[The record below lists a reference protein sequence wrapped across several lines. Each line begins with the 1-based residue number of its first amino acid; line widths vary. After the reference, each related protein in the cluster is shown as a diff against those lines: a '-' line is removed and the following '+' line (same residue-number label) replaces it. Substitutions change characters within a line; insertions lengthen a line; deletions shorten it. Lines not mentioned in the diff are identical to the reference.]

1 MLFLLG
7 GGCCRRVLWGWQPP
21 RSAGGVGTPLSLGGT
36 VLSFAQP
43 FPGCKSISV
52 GVPQG
57 LPSWVYIGHVQYYDY
72 FFSCFSINQH
82 SRAVNPP
89 ISWVC
94 WDCVGMCVGISGI
107 MGKTRWGSSGVCVKS
122 RKPVWSWQ
130 YSELLLTTLIYLT
143 LSENCCFTGSAV
155 GPLSHQWFFAGHWFV
170 FFFLR
175 FQAWLEVWSSW
186 YWMAENKT
194 TNKLQNCINGIDCFK
209 PFNNVVLPQIKW
221 KFSFLLLYFKSFS

>member
-1 MLFLLG
+1 MLQTSALRVAAPSE
-7 GGCCRRVLWGWQPP
+7 CRGSGHP
-21 RSAGGVGTPLSLGGT
+21 SLGGT

-57 LPSWVYIGHVQYYDY
+57 LPPWVYIGHVQYYDY

-94 WDCVGMCVGISGI
+94 WDCVGMCVGISDI
-107 MGKTRWGSSGVCVKS
+107 MGKTRCGSSGVCVKS

-143 LSENCCFTGSAV
+143 LSENRCFTGSAV

-170 FFFLR
+170 FFFFFLWDFKRGWR
-175 FQAWLEVWSSW
+175 FEAAGIEWLKTRLQISSRT
-186 YWMAENKT
+186 AST
-194 TNKLQNCINGIDCFK
+194 ALI
-209 PFNNVVLPQIKW
+209 VLN
-221 KFSFLLLYFKSFS
+221 LLTMLFYHK